1 VAHLRKIASIENINI
16 THSAVQL
23 VAQVSQGGLRDAE
36 SLLDQLSLL
45 SGVVTVERV
54 WDLLG
59 YCSEPDL
66 IELLQAIARN
76 NPEAVL
82 DCARR
87 VMDRR
92 GASNCPPKSRWFLL
106 DLLIAKTAPSRKDL
120 VAVTPSSWKALCE
133 QANNWDIPTFWQ
145 GNSTLPKAKFK
156 LKHHSATLVV
166 GSGTAGIIFNGE

>member
-1 VAHLRKIASIENINI
+1 
-16 THSAVQL
+16 VQL

-45 SGVVTVERV
+45 SGQVTVERV

-82 DCARR
+82 DCA
-87 VMDRR
+87 V
-92 GASNCPPKSRWFLL
+92 
-106 DLLIAKTAPSRKDL
+106 
-120 VAVTPSSWKALCE
+120 E
-133 QANNWDIPTFWQ
+133 
-145 GNSTLPKAKFK
+145 
-156 LKHHSATLVV
+156 
-166 GSGTAGIIFNGE
+166 